1 MDVPPPRHTSSFK
14 YPRNGLLQF
23 TGMVTDQ
30 EMYRPDPRN
39 KDQDN
44 DPVIMVLKNGNTSN
58 ITVGRLNTIRAFTRE
73 YFKGKPGKTSK
84 EMSVLPRNSKSGQF
98 TYRGDPGSVVVD
110 GKGRVCGIL
119 TGGDGATEVSDVTFV
134 TSINFL
140 IKRLADYGFNAN
152 ILFKYSDL

>member
-1 MDVPPPRHTSSFK
+1 
-14 YPRNGLLQF
+14 
-23 TGMVTDQ
+23 
-30 EMYRPDPRN
+30 
-39 KDQDN
+39 
-44 DPVIMVLKNGNTSN
+44 MVLKNGNTSN